1 MLVHTGCLELSR
13 SQMQQYSIGT
23 LSSLGV
29 FIHAQMAPPCL
40 VWTGE
45 TAAEREQGKVFS
57 RGLCFGLEEKQAMS
71 HHHPSEAMGAQT
83 C

>member
-1 MLVHTGCLELSR
+1 MLVHTGCLEFSR

-23 LSSLGV
+23 LSNLGV
-29 FIHAQMAPPCL
+29 FIHAQMASPCL

-45 TAAEREQGKVFS
+45 TAAKREQGKVFS
-57 RGLCFGLEEKQAMS
+57 WGLHFGLEEKQGMY
-71 HHHPSEAMGAQT
+71 HNHPSEAMGAQT